1 MLGDPRF
8 FAQAGPLTLAEIA
21 AAAGATLPAG
31 ADPARCFARAAPLDA
46 ATADSISFLEGAR
59 YAAALAASRAG
70 ACLMREADAAKAPD
84 GMLVLACAQPYLAW
98 ARVLALFHPAAADRA
113 AIDPAARIDPTA
125 RLDDG
130 VAVRAGAVIGP
141 RARIGA
147 GALIG
152 ENAVVGEGVV
162 LGAGCVIGALASV
175 SHAIL
180 GDRVAIGPGARIGHA
195 GFGFAPGPGGFVS
208 VPQLGRVLIGDDADI
223 GANTTIDR
231 GSGQDTVIGAGCR
244 IDNLVQIGHNVRL
257 GRHCVIVSQAGVS
270 GSTIV
275 GDRAML
281 AGQAGLT
288 GHLRIGT
295 GARIG
300 AQAGVMGDVP
310 AGADVIGSPAQP
322 VRDAWRAIAAL
333 NRLAR
338 PAGRAARVGGV
349 GAAGQDKG

>member
-1 MLGDPRF
+1 MLGDARF
-8 FAQAGPLTLAEIA
+8 FGQAGPFTLAEIA
-21 AAAGATLPAG
+21 AATGAAIPAG
-31 ADPARCFARAAPLDA
+31 TDPARRFLRAAPLDA
-46 ATADSISFLEGAR
+46 ATADSVSFLESAR
-59 YAAALAASRAG
+59 YAAALGASRAG
-70 ACLMREADAAKAPD
+70 ACLMREADAAKAPA
-84 GMLVLACAQPYLAW
+84 GMIVLACAQPYLAW
-98 ARVLALFHPAAADRA
+98 ARALGLFHPAAPA
-113 AIDPAARIDPTA
+113 AGTIDQAARIDPTA
-125 RLDDG
+125 RLGGD
-130 VAVRAGAVIGP
+130 VTVRAGAVIGA
-141 RARIGA
+141 RALVGA
-147 GALIG
+147 GSVIG
-152 ENAVVGEGVV
+152 ENAVVCEGVV
-162 LGAGCVIGALASV
+162 LGEGCVIGALASV

-195 GFGFAPGPGGFVS
+195 GFGFAPGPAGFVS

-257 GRHCVIVSQAGVS
+257 GRHCVIVSQVGIS

-281 AGQAGLT
+281 GGQAGLT
-288 GHLRIGT
+288 GHLKVGT

-333 NRLAR
+333 NRLAK
-338 PAGRAARVGGV
+338 PAGRGV
-349 GAAGQDKG
+349 AGQDKGSR

>member
-1 MLGDPRF
+1 MLGDARF
-8 FAQAGPLTLAEIA
+8 FSRKGPFTLAEIA
-21 AAAGATLPAG
+21 AAVGASLPAG
-31 ADPARCFARAAPLDA
+31 ADPARLFARAAPLDA
-46 ATADSISFLEGAR
+46 AAADSISFLENAR

-70 ACLMREADAAKAPD
+70 ACLMREAEAAKAPP

-98 ARVLALFHPAAADRA
+98 ARVLALFHPELAAPGL
-113 AIDPAARIDPTA
+113 IDASARIDPSA
-125 RLDDG
+125 LLGPG
-130 VAVRAGAVIGP
+130 VTVRPGAVIGA
-141 RARIGA
+141 RAAIGA
-147 GALIG
+147 GSVIG
-152 ENAVVGEGVV
+152 ENAVIGAGVV
-162 LGAGCVIGALASV
+162 LGAACVIGALASV

-195 GFGFAPGPGGFVS
+195 GFGFAPGPAGFVA

-231 GSGQDTVIGAGCR
+231 GSGQDTVVGAGCR

-257 GRHCVIVSQAGVS
+257 GRHCVIVSQVGIS

-281 AGQAGLT
+281 GGQAGLT
-288 GHLRIGT
+288 GHLKVGT

-333 NRLAR
+333 NRLAK
-338 PAGRAARVGGV
+338 PAAR
-349 GAAGQDKG
+349 GAAVKDKG

>member
-1 MLGDPRF
+1 MLGDARF
-8 FAQAGPLTLAEIA
+8 FAREGPFTLAEIA
-21 AAAGATLPAG
+21 AASGATLPAG
-31 ADPARCFARAAPLDA
+31 ADAARLFTRAAPLDA
-46 ATADSISFLEGAR
+46 ASPDAVTFLENSR
-59 YAAALAASRAG
+59 YAASLAGSRAG
-70 ACLMREADAAKAPD
+70 ACLMREAEAAKAPP
-84 GMLVLACAQPYLAW
+84 GMLVLACPQPYLAW
-98 ARVLALFHPAAADRA
+98 ARVLALFHPDEPDAAL
-113 AIDPAARIDPTA
+113 IDASARIHPTA
-125 RLDDG
+125 LLAEG
-130 VAVRAGAVIGP
+130 VTIRPGAVIGARSAIGAGAVIG
-141 RARIGA
+141 
-147 GALIG
+147 
-152 ENAVVGEGVV
+152 ENAVIGAGVV

-180 GDRVAIGPGARIGHA
+180 GERVAIGPGARIGHA

-257 GRHCVIVSQAGVS
+257 GRHCVIVSQAGIS

-281 AGQAGLT
+281 GGQAGLT
-288 GHLRIGT
+288 GHLKVGT

-322 VRDAWRAIAAL
+322 VRDAWRAIATL
-333 NRLAR
+333 NRLAK
-338 PAGRAARVGGV
+338 PAVRGSPAK
-349 GAAGQDKG
+349 DKG